1 MVPEFSDCLAAC
13 DDDTNCSGAQY
24 QKSTGICTLFSNFPD
39 SMPAD
44 SDYDVAVWN
53 EGGCQATCPGN

>member
-1 MVPEFSDCLAAC
+1 MVPEFSDCLATC

-24 QKSTGICTLFSNFPD
+24 QKSTGICTLFSGFPD
-39 SMPAD
+39 STPAD